1 MKFTERI
8 LNSCAKNTNAGLA
21 NHGELNIDVM
31 KQDARPKLGKWF
43 GDRWCIDIPDT
54 V

>member
-1 MKFTERI
+1 MKFTEWI

-31 KQDARPKLGKWF
+31 KQDTRPKTWQMVWRPL
-43 GDRWCIDIPDT
+43 
-54 V
+54 VY